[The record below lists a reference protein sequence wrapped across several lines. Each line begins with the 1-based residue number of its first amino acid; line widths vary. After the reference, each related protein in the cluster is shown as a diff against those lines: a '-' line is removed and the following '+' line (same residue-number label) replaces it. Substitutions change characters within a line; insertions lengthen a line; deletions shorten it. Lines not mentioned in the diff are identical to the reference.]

1 MKLPQM
7 KQIIEFTKNWKHR
20 DILHVILGFVFSFI
34 LSLIF
39 SWYYVVLIVFMIAN
53 IWELNQ
59 IKYFKVKYSIS
70 DVVLTM
76 TGCILVIIIKT
87 LT

>member
-1 MKLPQM
+1 MK
-7 KQIIEFTKNWKHR
+7 KIIEFTKNWKHR
-20 DILHVILGFVFSFI
+20 NFLHVLLGFLFSFI

-59 IKYFKVKYSIS
+59 IKYFKGKYSIS

-76 TGCILVIIIKT
+76 TGCILEIIIKT
-87 LT
+87 LI